1 MHELLTERTPLV
13 IASEINTIKHQT
25 RIILLSSAIE
35 VGRRLK
41 EAKDL
46 LPHGEWLSWLEESVN
61 YTERTAQKLLRI
73 FDAYGSQQF
82 ASAGAASLDALNPN
96 VDQPNA
102 ASPRAVPSTF
112 IAQAQAQPNL
122 NYTQALIL
130 LGVPE
135 EERAQFIAELDLES
149 MTTRELQKTIQE
161 RCQAIE
167 ERDLAVQEKGD
178 LSTTLEDQKGQIDRM
193 TKELAGLKSKT
204 QELSKSH
211 AEAMAKAERLSL
223 ELKSQKQDTS
233 AKALTRMANNLTTAY
248 HKAKANRI
256 AFLYESMDRNLKDL
270 LSELKEFEAKEPD
283 TYEVYKKKIV
293 DFLTD
298 GLKGQM

>member
-1 MHELLTERTPLV
+1 MGKLLIERTPLV
-13 IASEINTIKHQT
+13 IASEINTIKQQT
-25 RIILLSSAIE
+25 GKIILANAIE

-46 LPHGEWLSWLEESVN
+46 LPHGEWLNWLEESVN

-73 FDAYGSQQF
+73 FDAYGSQLL
-82 ASAGAASLDALNPN
+82 ASPDAAPLDAP
-96 VDQPNA
+96 DPNA
-102 ASPRAVPSTF
+102 DSPDVASRRAVPSAPKTQV
-112 IAQAQAQPNL
+112 QAPPNL
-122 NYTQALIL
+122 NFTQAFIL

-149 MTTRELQKTIQE
+149 MTTRELQKTVQE

-167 ERDLAVQEKGD
+167 ERDLAVREKGH
-178 LSTTLEDQKGQIDRM
+178 LSMALEDQKGQINRM
-193 TKELAGLKSKT
+193 TKELASLKSKA

-223 ELKSQKQDTS
+223 ELKSQKQNTS
-233 AKALTRMANNLTTAY
+233 AKALTRMTNNLTVAY

-270 LSELKEFEAKEPD
+270 LSELKEFADKEPD
-283 TYEVYKKKIV
+283 TYEVYKRKIV
-293 DFLTD
+293 DLLTD

>member
-1 MHELLTERTPLV
+1 MGELLTERTPLV
-13 IASEINTIKHQT
+13 IASEINTIKYQT
-25 RIILLSSAIE
+25 GKILLTSAIE

-41 EAKDL
+41 EAKGL
-46 LPHGEWLSWLEESVN
+46 LPHGEWLNWLEESVN
-61 YTERTAQKLLRI
+61 YTERTAQTLLRI
-73 FDAYGSQQF
+73 FDAYGSQQL
-82 ASAGAASLDALNPN
+82 ASADAASLNAQD
-96 VDQPNA
+96 PNA
-102 ASPRAVPSTF
+102 DSLNTASRRVVPSALT
-112 IAQAQAQPNL
+112 AQAQAQPIL

-149 MTTRELQKTIQE
+149 MTTRELQKTVQE
-161 RCQAIE
+161 RCQVIE
-167 ERDLAVQEKGD
+167 ERDLAVREKGD
-178 LSTTLEDQKGQIDRM
+178 LSMTLEDQKEQIDRM
-193 TKELAGLKSKT
+193 AKELASLKSKA

-223 ELKSQKQDTS
+223 ELKSQKQNTS
-233 AKALTRMANNLTTAY
+233 AKALTRMTNNLTAAY

-256 AFLYESMDRNLKDL
+256 AFLYESMDRNFKDL
-270 LSELKEFEAKEPD
+270 LSELKEFEDKEPD